1 MSDHSGHG
9 GDAGSPEPAYVE
21 SAYRDRRYAYRE
33 DAGGFDLRIDGRSL
47 GHMVGRLGEGRY
59 HSHILPF
66 SEFSTPQALAEALID
81 VEGEAWTQEE
91 GEPGPGEGGHGGH
104 MPGMGDMGRTG

>member
-1 MSDHSGHG
+1 MSEHSHPGHG
-9 GDAGSPEPAYVE
+9 EDPGSPEGPYVQSAYKDRRI
-21 SAYRDRRYAYRE
+21 AYRDDPQA
-33 DAGGFDLRIDGRSL
+33 FDLQIDGRSL

-66 SEFSTPQALAEALID
+66 SEFSSPQALAQALID

-91 GEPGPGEGGHGGH
+91 GEPGPDAGGGHGGD
-104 MPGMGDMGRTG
+104 MGGMG